1 MSWRAFA
8 LATALAA
15 ATSSGLGVSTASA
28 GSYEEIRT
36 SGAWAKFDDL
46 GEKLM
51 VGDIAKDGKG
61 ARAYLHWDRNKSA
74 SVYVGGYG
82 EPLDTKDL
90 AIREGTKVT
99 LTVCHTKHRL
109 DVECSDPQW
118 AEA

>member
-28 GSYEEIRT
+28 GSSEEIRT

-61 ARAYLHWDRNKSA
+61 ARAYLHWGRDKSA
-74 SVYVGGYG
+74 SAPVKSNAS
-82 EPLDTKDL
+82 PNSISILSDMRRPN
-90 AIREGTKVT
+90 AFSPARGTPP
-99 LTVCHTKHRL
+99 RR
-109 DVECSDPQW
+109 SRPSRS
-118 AEA
+118 